1 MQDTT
6 QALTPQEVEMNERL
20 AEFARL
26 LALMLRRL
34 MAQRAA
40 AQEAPAAAQDQA
52 TGPAGT
58 EKGAA

>member
-52 TGPAGT
+52 TGP